1 MFLFSRNETSVDT
14 LESMGAG
21 WYQLPAGTYRELVVN
36 NRRMLSA
43 MDVFPIMGEL
53 LEKRRSSTEDDVEVE
68 RLRLAIRQAM
78 KQAQVKAPDLIDEAL
93 AAGEPIV
100 ALASQVQV
108 AARHAHQLADAPSW
122 LSSETATVRVFADD
136 GCEPASH

>member
-1 MFLFSRNETSVDT
+1 
-14 LESMGAG
+14 MGAG

-43 MDVFPIMGEL
+43 MDVFPMMGEL
-53 LEKRRSSTEDDVEVE
+53 LEKRRSSTEDEVE
-68 RLRLAIRQAM
+68 RLRLAIPQAM
-78 KQAQVKAPDLIDEAL
+78 KQAQVKAADLIDEAL

-122 LSSETATVRVFADD
+122 LSSERATVRVFTDD
-136 GCEPASH
+136 SCEPASY

>member
-1 MFLFSRNETSVDT
+1 
-14 LESMGAG
+14 MGAG

-43 MDVFPIMGEL
+43 MDVFPMMGEL

-68 RLRLAIRQAM
+68 RLRLAIPQAM
-78 KQAQVKAPDLIDEAL
+78 KQAKVKAADLIDEAL

-108 AARHAHQLADAPSW
+108 AARHHADQLADAPSW
-122 LSSETATVRVFADD
+122 LSSETATMRVFADD
-136 GCEPASH
+136 SCEPASY